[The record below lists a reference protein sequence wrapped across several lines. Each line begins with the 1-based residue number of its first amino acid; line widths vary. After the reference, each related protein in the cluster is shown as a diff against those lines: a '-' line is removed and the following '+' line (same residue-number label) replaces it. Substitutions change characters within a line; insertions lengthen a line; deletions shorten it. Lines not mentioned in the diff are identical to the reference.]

1 MGKNDPTTQKNL
13 KNRRKSMVMNALIHK
28 RAVFGVT
35 VLAICAAAALFLVQ
49 CGKGDG
55 SAIFTKAALPYAKDA
70 LEPAISTETMEF
82 HYDKHYAGYV
92 KTANALTDSE
102 AFRGKTPEAVIQMTA
117 DDPAQAAIF
126 NNAAQAW
133 NHAFFF
139 KCLKPQGGGAPQ
151 GRLAE
156 MIDASF
162 GGFNDFKTVFLTAA
176 KDQFGSGWVWLVL
189 DGDKLSVVAS
199 ANADTPLAHGL
210 IPLFTVDVWEH
221 AYYLDY
227 QNRRTDFVQGV
238 LDNLANW
245 EFVGNQLETALQA
258 KTTQSAALPDEH
270 NEPPKEKHA

>member
-1 MGKNDPTTQKNL
+1 MAKH
-13 KNRRKSMVMNALIHK
+13 ALIHK
-28 RAVFGVT
+28 QSVFGVT
-35 VLAICAAAALFLVQ
+35 VLVACAVAALFLVQ
-49 CGKGDG
+49 CGKDG
-55 SAIFTKAALPYAKDA
+55 GSSIFTKAALPYAKDA
-70 LEPAISTETMEF
+70 LAPVISAETMGF

-92 KTANALTDSE
+92 KNANALTGGG
-102 AFRGKTPEAVIQMTA
+102 AFRGKTPEAVIKMTA
-117 DDPAQAAIF
+117 DDPSKAAIF

-139 KCLKPQGGGAPQ
+139 KCLKPEGGGVPQ

-162 GGFNDFKTVFLTAA
+162 GGFNDFKIVFLTAS
-176 KDQFGSGWVWLVL
+176 KDQFGSGWVWLVK
-189 DGDKLSVVAS
+189 DGDKLAVVAT

-210 IPLFTVDVWEH
+210 TPLFTVDVWEH

-245 EFVGNQLETALQA
+245 EFVAEQLD
-258 KTTQSAALPDEH
+258 KALPEATDAEADAETDEGQH
-270 NEPPKEKHA
+270 G